1 MFDRR
6 LLINF
11 DFMLLLAALAIAGL
25 GVVNLYSICQSS
37 WENSAVYF
45 YRQIYWI
52 VLGLAVIGFILPLN
66 YLTFVRYA
74 YVLHVLSLLFLL
86 VVIFLGK
93 TKLGSQRWL
102 ALGPF
107 NIQPSE
113 LAKITFIFVLGKFFS
128 ENATL
133 KPLGVFTIWLPL
145 VFLGATFALI
155 FIQPDLG
162 TAGILL
168 LIFVSVLFF
177 MRLKMKSFL
186 TCAALGAASL
196 PVLWAF
202 LKDYQK
208 LRVRIF
214 LNPELDPLRA
224 GYQIIQSKIAVG
236 SGGFFGK
243 GYMLGTQNQ
252 LRFLPEQH
260 TDFAFSV
267 WGEEWGFAGCLV
279 LLFLFFVLLYRGLC
293 IAFAVKNF
301 SGSIIALSLVWLL
314 FWQICINL
322 SMTIGLFP
330 VVGVPLPL
338 FSYGGSSMVTTMV
351 AVGLLLNIGM
361 RKFKY

>member
-11 DFMLLLAALAIAGL
+11 DFILFITVLTIAGF
-25 GVVNLYSICQSS
+25 GVANLYSICQSS

-52 VLGLAVIGFILPLN
+52 LIGLAVMVFILPLN
-66 YLTFVRYA
+66 YLNFVRYA
-74 YVLHVLSLLFLL
+74 YFLHVLVLLFLL

-102 ALGPF
+102 TLGPF

-113 LAKITFIFVLGKFFS
+113 LAKISFIFVLGKFFS
-128 ENATL
+128 EHASL
-133 KPLGVFTIWLPL
+133 KPFGVFNMWLPL
-145 VFLGATFALI
+145 LFLGATFALI

-162 TAGILL
+162 TAGIIVLL
-168 LIFVSVLFF
+168 FISVLFF
-177 MRLKMKSFL
+177 MRIKIKSFL
-186 TCAALGAASL
+186 TGAIIGAASL
-196 PVLWAF
+196 PLFWLF

-214 LNPELDPLRA
+214 LNPELDPLRS
-224 GYQIIQSKIAVG
+224 GYQIIQSKIAIG
-236 SGGFFGK
+236 SGGFLGK

-279 LLFLFFVLLYRGLC
+279 LLLLFFMLLYRGLC
-293 IAFAVKNF
+293 IAFNVKNF
-301 SGSIIALSLVWLL
+301 SGSIISLCLVLLL
-314 FWQICINL
+314 FWQIFINL

-338 FSYGGSSMVTTMV
+338 FSYGGSSMVTTLV
-351 AVGLLLNIGM
+351 AIGLLLNIGM

>member
-11 DFMLLLAALAIAGL
+11 DFILLITVLVIAGF
-25 GVVNLYSICQSS
+25 GVINLYSICQSS

-52 VLGLAVIGFILPLN
+52 LIGLAVMVFILPLN
-66 YLTFVRYA
+66 YLNFVRYA
-74 YVLHVLSLLFLL
+74 YVLHVLVLLFLL

-102 ALGPF
+102 TLGPF

-113 LAKITFIFVLGKFFS
+113 LAKISFIFVLGKFFS
-128 ENATL
+128 EHASL
-133 KPLGVFTIWLPL
+133 KPFGVFNMWLPL
-145 VFLGATFALI
+145 LFLGATFVLI

-162 TAGILL
+162 TAGILV
-168 LIFVSVLFF
+168 LIFISVLFF
-177 MRLKMKSFL
+177 MRIKIKSFL
-186 TCAALGAASL
+186 TGAIIGAVSL
-196 PVLWAF
+196 PLFWLF

-208 LRVRIF
+208 VRVRIF
-214 LNPELDPLRA
+214 FNPELDPLRS
-224 GYQIIQSKIAVG
+224 GYQIIQSKIAIG
-236 SGGFFGK
+236 SGGFLGK
-243 GYMLGTQNQ
+243 GFMLGTQNQ

-267 WGEEWGFAGCLV
+267 WGEEWGFVGCLV
-279 LLFLFFVLLYRGLC
+279 LLVLFFMVLYRGLC
-293 IAFAVKNF
+293 IAFNVKNF
-301 SGSIIALSLVWLL
+301 SGSIISLCLVLLL

-338 FSYGGSSMVTTMV
+338 FSYGGSSMVTTLV
-351 AVGLLLNIGM
+351 AIGLLLNIGM